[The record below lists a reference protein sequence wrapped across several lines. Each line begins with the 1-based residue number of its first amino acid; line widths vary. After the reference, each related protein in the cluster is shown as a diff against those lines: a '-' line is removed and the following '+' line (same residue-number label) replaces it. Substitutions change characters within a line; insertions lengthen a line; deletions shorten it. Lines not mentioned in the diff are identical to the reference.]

1 MVQRKLFI
9 TIMTI
14 LNLALQIAVPQ
25 DDMLSTAGQ
34 IENISLNNT
43 WRRSDLSWEEW
54 PDYYY
59 FANAQQGHYNL
70 TLEYTVAFIIKDYVS
85 EVELD
90 SEEWELKKIYF
101 CEGVHQAF
109 VESASGNELYIAFVD
124 GVDQY
129 DYTVMAD
136 IRRGDGADI
145 ILHDEKYSYNSMLE
159 WHSYKNWLDDG
170 KHIEDGYRLKI
181 KSEIHDSIYG
191 NGTFYA
197 LYDYL
202 KRTGNN
208 RLSGWEADDNDS
220 YIGRNGRIAAVT
232 CRNGTQ
238 TIPLIVD
245 VANKTYAVVGQKNL
259 CDCRGDTGE

>member
-1 MVQRKLFI
+1 MVQRNLFI

-145 ILHDEKYSYNSMLE
+145 ILHNEKYSYN
-159 WHSYKNWLDDG
+159 YVG
-170 KHIEDGYRLKI
+170 
-181 KSEIHDSIYG
+181 
-191 NGTFYA
+191 
-197 LYDYL
+197 
-202 KRTGNN
+202 
-208 RLSGWEADDNDS
+208 
-220 YIGRNGRIAAVT
+220 
-232 CRNGTQ
+232 
-238 TIPLIVD
+238 
-245 VANKTYAVVGQKNL
+245 VAFL
-259 CDCRGDTGE
+259 